1 MTLNGRNYGKAK
13 DMLSFNIVLALNYL
27 RDDILKKIYPIFL
40 VFFFGS
46 VTNDYT
52 NVFTCWRLDKEKWWN
67 SCCFIS
73 YIFGQISKLLEQRL
87 N

>member
-13 DMLSFNIVLALNYL
+13 HMLSFNIVLALNYL

-46 VTNDYT
+46 TTNDYT
-52 NVFTCWRLDKEKWWN
+52 NVFTCWRLGQEAGQGEVVELLLLH
-67 SCCFIS
+67 FIHFWS
-73 YIFGQISKLLEQRL
+73 DF
-87 N
+87 